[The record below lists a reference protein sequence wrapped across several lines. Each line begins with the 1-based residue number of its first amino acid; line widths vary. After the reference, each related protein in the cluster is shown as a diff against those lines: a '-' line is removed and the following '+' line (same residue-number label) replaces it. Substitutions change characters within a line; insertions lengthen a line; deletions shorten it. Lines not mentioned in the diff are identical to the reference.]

1 MRFLAAVI
9 AMSLAL
15 PAAAVEVS
23 ITFAPHDPLFSG
35 EQTELRLKYLRRLS
49 DVNSDDPTRVD
60 CVSLHDPLKVDLK
73 AGTWSIEA
81 RADGW
86 WSRKQFFAIDGSPA
100 RLTIDLWRSG
110 MMAGRIEMSDHSA
123 LPASVTCRFAP
134 SGDDDRAPEGEVVCP
149 VDNGAF
155 RCTVP
160 AIVLDAR
167 VRSEHCIAD
176 YKSNVDVKPS
186 ATTHAGT
193 IHLARGAS
201 LAGRVEIA
209 AGVSTRYDR
218 IHVSATPAKL
228 DPAADRPRFA
238 AQVARVNDRGEFHF
252 DGLPPGEYEV
262 VASAERLSSPT
273 AHVTVLATAF
283 AELQHPLRIDAP
295 QTITIALDPPLDPQG
310 KPWHVQI
317 TRSINAQVYEPVAS
331 GTVPSNGVWMSAP
344 LHANRYAISIGTDS
358 GGNWKR
364 ESIDLGDRPVR
375 LDLKLT
381 GRDINGTVTLGGKPV
396 VAELSLAPDDTAIEV
411 TLTSDAEGKFS
422 GAAPAIEGKQWTIVV
437 DVEEPRI
444 KRAFHVP
451 ADELSRLKLDIP
463 TNVLTGSV
471 VDREGKPASPATVN
485 VWAGNDDDAALIQ
498 AKVAKDGSFMFVGLS
513 AGTYRVDATAFLRR
527 SAAQRIDLGGDREI
541 RLVIDDEQKVVGR
554 VVSDFGPVAGA
565 TVMLFPTDVP
575 MPGIPFNET
584 NAAGEFTTALPAG
597 AKEIDVAAAAPGFD
611 FRIVH
616 TRLQDGMMLN
626 IKVDQRGGTLTIP
639 VPRGPT
645 HPFLVHSGAVVPA
658 EIAASQTP
666 SQQLTSAE
674 GERHLVLNA
683 MEPGVYAICSLRP
696 DEVPAL
702 RAGAV
707 DRKARCVDGFLA
719 PYSSLSFGKN

>member
-1 MRFLAAVI
+1 MRFLAALA
-9 AMSLAL
+9 AMALAL
-15 PAAAVEVS
+15 PAAAVEVWV
-23 ITFAPHDPLFSG
+23 TFAPHDALFSG
-35 EQTELRLKYLRRLS
+35 EQAELRLNYLRRLS
-49 DVNSDDPTRVD
+49 DVDSDHPTRVD

-86 WSRKQFFAIDGSPA
+86 WSRKQFFAINESAA

-110 MMAGRIEMSDHSA
+110 TMAGRIEMSDGSA
-123 LPASVTCRFAP
+123 VPATVTCRFAP
-134 SGDDDRAPEGEVVCP
+134 SGDDDRAPDGEVVCP
-149 VDNGAF
+149 VDGGAF

-176 YKSNVDVKPS
+176 YKTNVDVKPF
-186 ATTHAGT
+186 ATTDAGT

-201 LAGRVEIA
+201 LTGRVEIA

-218 IHVSATPAKL
+218 IHVYATPARL

-238 AQVARVNDRGEFHF
+238 AQVARVNDRGAFHF
-252 DGLPPGEYEV
+252 DGLPPGEYEI
-262 VASAERLSSPT
+262 VASAERLSSAT
-273 AHVTVLATAF
+273 VHVTVLATAF

-295 QTITIALDPPLDPQG
+295 QTITIALDPPLDAQR
-310 KPWHVQI
+310 KPWHVEI
-317 TRSINAQVYEPVAS
+317 TRSINAQVYQPVAS
-331 GTVPSNGVWMSAP
+331 GTVPSNGVWTSAP
-344 LHANRYAISIGTDS
+344 LHANHYAISIAPD
-358 GGNWKR
+358 GGGSWKR
-364 ESIDLGDRPVR
+364 ESVDLGDRPIR
-375 LDLKLT
+375 LDFKLPS
-381 GRDINGTVTLGGKPV
+381 RDINGTVTLGGKPIA
-396 VAELSLAPDDTAIEV
+396 AELSLTPDDTAIDV
-411 TLTSDAEGKFS
+411 TLASDAEGKFS
-422 GAAPAIEGKQWTIVV
+422 GAAPAIEEKQWTIVV

-451 ADELSRLKLDIP
+451 AEELGRLKLDIP
-463 TNVLTGSV
+463 TNMLTGSV
-471 VDREGKPASPATVN
+471 VDREGKAVSPATVN
-485 VWAGNDDDAALIQ
+485 IWAGNDGDLALTQ
-498 AKVAKDGSFMFVGLS
+498 APVAKDGSFMFVGLS
-513 AGTYRVDATAFLRR
+513 PGTYRVDATAFLRR
-527 SAAQRIDLGGDREI
+527 SAAQRIELGGDWEI
-541 RLVIDDEQKVVGR
+541 RLVMDDEQKVVGR

-597 AKEIDVAAAAPGFD
+597 AREIDVAAAAPGFD

-616 TRLQDGMMLN
+616 TRLLDGMMLN

-639 VPRGPT
+639 VPRGST

-666 SQQLTSAE
+666 SQQQTSAE
-674 GERHLVLNA
+674 GEHHLVLNA

-696 DEVPAL
+696 DEVPAF
-702 RAGAV
+702 RAGAI
-707 DRKARCVDGFLA
+707 DHNARCSTGFLA
-719 PYSSLSFGKN
+719 PFSTLSF